1 MGRSYTSPDAARRA
15 GLATG
20 YRYWFGLPVAFSAPY
35 LAATLPAGL
44 LISTAEDLS
53 HYLSMYL
60 GGGTYHGN
68 EVLSAGGIAHM
79 ERPAPQTGS
88 ARYGMGWTVGM
99 LGGVKVIWHSGDEP
113 NFHTGMYLIPEG
125 NWGVIVL
132 ENVNSSNP
140 VATSQIRT
148 PEEGVTRLVSGGQ
161 APDATGIALG
171 YIVFD
176 LVVAITIA
184 VQIWSLVRL
193 VRRRSRPE
201 LPMGGLSHLD
211 SSGPLW
217 LLPLVWEIG
226 IPAGIWFAI
235 PLQADAS
242 WGVVWLFAPDLTAAS
257 IAIAGLFLLTG
268 VVRLAMTSSRLRYGQ
283 AKSLPTGST

>member
-1 MGRSYTSPDAARRA
+1 
-15 GLATG
+15 
-20 YRYWFGLPVAFSAPY
+20 
-35 LAATLPAGL
+35 
-44 LISTAEDLS
+44 
-53 HYLSMYL
+53 
-60 GGGTYHGN
+60 
-68 EVLSAGGIAHM
+68 
-79 ERPAPQTGS
+79 
-88 ARYGMGWTVGM
+88 
-99 LGGVKVIWHSGDEP
+99 
-113 NFHTGMYLIPEG
+113 MYLIPEG

-148 PEEGVTRLVSGGQ
+148 PEEGVTRLVSGAQ

-201 LPMGGLSHLD
+201 LPMGGLSHLE
-211 SSGPLW
+211 SSGSLW

-283 AKSLPTGST
+283 AKSLPTGSM